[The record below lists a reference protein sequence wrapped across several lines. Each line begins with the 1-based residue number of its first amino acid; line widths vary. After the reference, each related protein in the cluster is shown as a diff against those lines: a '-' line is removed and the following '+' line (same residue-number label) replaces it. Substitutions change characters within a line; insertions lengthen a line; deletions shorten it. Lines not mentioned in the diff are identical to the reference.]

1 MARYKEVEMLLA
13 EFVGLDLHAIDER
26 IVSRVV
32 SERIDTAFLGDYPA
46 FLRILEAE
54 ECSGEEF
61 RKLVDA
67 LVVPETW
74 FFRDSNTFEYLFAE
88 VRNGWVGHPERGM
101 LKVLSAPCSTGEE
114 VYSIAITLARA
125 GLPPSRFSI
134 DGVDLSRGA
143 IEKAR
148 KGLYADRCFRGPLAD
163 THAEFFSRQEGN
175 LRISPALSSRVR
187 LWEANLV
194 EKRALAGSGPYHL
207 VFCKNL
213 AIYLTAEARLRLIA
227 NVRDWLGPG
236 GVLFVGHSE
245 VPLFQRAGFATVPFA
260 RSFAL
265 TASVPE
271 AAANPASRRP
281 KSAYHVEKVHS
292 RFSRSFSRKQS
303 ALMPANPEAES
314 PAATGKTTE
323 SLLDK
328 ARQLADSG
336 KLSAARELCD
346 SLMNSN
352 SLDARVY
359 YLAGLLEQASDRTDL
374 ARDLFGKAV
383 YLDPAHY
390 ESLVQLSL
398 LSEQRGETGIAAR
411 YRKRA
416 SRARKE
422 LRNAENAH

>member
-1 MARYKEVEMLLA
+1 MARYKEVELLLA
-13 EFVGLDLHAIDER
+13 EFFGLDIHAICER
-26 IVSRVV
+26 TLTRVV
-32 SERIDTAFLGDYPA
+32 SERIDTAFSGDYPA
-46 FLRILEAE
+46 FLRILKAE
-54 ECSGEEF
+54 NCNGEEF
-61 RKLVDA
+61 RKLVGA

-74 FFRDSNTFEYLFAE
+74 FFRDSNTWEHLFAE
-88 VRNGWVGHPERGM
+88 VRSEWVGRPERGI
-101 LKVLSAPCSTGEE
+101 LKALSAPCSTGEE

-134 DGVDLSRGA
+134 DGVDLSRDA
-143 IEKAR
+143 IARAR
-148 KGLYADRCFRGPLAD
+148 KGVYGDRCFRTPLVD
-163 THAEFFSRQEGN
+163 TQAEFFSREEGN
-175 LRISPALSSRVR
+175 LRISPTLSSRVR

-194 EKRALAGSGPYHL
+194 QKHALADAGPYHL
-207 VFCKNL
+207 VFCRNL
-213 AIYLTAEARLRLIA
+213 AIYLTPEARLRLIA

-236 GVLFVGHSE
+236 GILFVGHSE

-265 TASVPE
+265 TASVPK
-271 AAANPASRRP
+271 AAAKPVSRRSQ
-281 KSAYHVEKVHS
+281 SAPRIQKEHS
-292 RFSRSFSRKQS
+292 RLSRKQN
-303 ALMPANPEAES
+303 ALMPANPEAQLT
-314 PAATGKTTE
+314 AATGKTTE
-323 SLLDK
+323 SLLGK

-336 KLSAARELCD
+336 ELCAARELCD

-398 LSEQRGETGIAAR
+398 LSEQRGETGTAAR

-416 SRARKE
+416 DKARKE
-422 LRNAENAH
+422 LGNTENAQ